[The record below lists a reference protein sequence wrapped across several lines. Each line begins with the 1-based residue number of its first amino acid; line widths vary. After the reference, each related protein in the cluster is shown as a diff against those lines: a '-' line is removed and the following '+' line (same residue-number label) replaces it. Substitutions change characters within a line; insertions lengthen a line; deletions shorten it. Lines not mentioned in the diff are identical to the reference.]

1 MRGAC
6 AGQKAPCWVCS
17 TSSERSDS
25 VNWFISLFL
34 FLFRGHVNHRK
45 IYKNLEA
52 SLSVL
57 SALVLALTVHSQK
70 ETLST
75 SLLWKDA
82 NTGCSLELV
91 YFHQENYSFSPYP
104 SVQKRASGIF
114 LLLLIVSLCVGSF
127 LVALQ
132 FINGIENIHNN
143 KIR

>member
-1 MRGAC
+1 M
-6 AGQKAPCWVCS
+6 
-17 TSSERSDS
+17 
-25 VNWFISLFL
+25 
-34 FLFRGHVNHRK
+34 NHRK

-91 YFHQENYSFSPYP
+91 YFRQENYSFSPYP

-132 FINGIENIHNN
+132 FMNGIENIHNN